1 MSASVVPATPTPKG
15 YRLRDEV
22 VIPPGAARAV
32 RLHAGEIVQLID
44 MRGKQVSDVMIWR
57 LDAPDEYLSPPHT
70 VSCNRSIHLREG
82 DALYSNHRRALV
94 RVRRDTVG
102 WHDLIVPCCD
112 PERYQRDYGIE
123 HNSCLAAIQQGL
135 TLAGESWQPRAELAW
150 NCFMHET
157 IGPDGSV
164 TPEPSLHGAGA
175 YIELEVLDDVGFVAS
190 SCPQDLT
197 PINDHNI
204 TEIALRVY
212 EPAG

>member
-1 MSASVVPATPTPKG
+1 MSAAAVPATPTPSG

-32 RLHAGEIVQLID
+32 RLRAGEIVQLVD
-44 MRGKQVSDVMIWR
+44 VRGKQVSDVMIWR
-57 LDAPDEYLSPPHT
+57 LDAPDEYLSPSHT
-70 VSCNRSIHLREG
+70 VSCNRGINLKPG
-82 DALYSNHRRALV
+82 DSLYSNRRRPLV

-102 WHDLIVPCCD
+102 YHDLIVPCCD
-112 PERYQRDYGIE
+112 PERYRRDYGIE
-123 HNSCLAAIQQGL
+123 HGSCLAAIQEGL
-135 TLAGESWQPRAELAW
+135 ELAGESWQPRAELAW

-164 TPEPSLHGAGA
+164 TPEASQHGAGA
-175 YIELEVLDDVGFVAS
+175 HVELDVLDDVGFVAS

-212 EPAG
+212 EPG